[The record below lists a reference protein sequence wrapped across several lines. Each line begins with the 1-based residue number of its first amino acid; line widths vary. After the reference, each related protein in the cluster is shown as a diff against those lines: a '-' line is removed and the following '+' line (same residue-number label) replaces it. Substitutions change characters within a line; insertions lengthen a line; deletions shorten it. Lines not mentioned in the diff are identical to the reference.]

1 MTAVAAPVGT
11 EPTLRETPLTVRR
24 VGRETALALAVGLL
38 VAVVV
43 TWPLVTKLG
52 HIGHDAFDPRFQAW
66 TIDWVQHKLSSP
78 GTLFDANIFAPEP
91 HTLAYSDSLL
101 GIAIPLLPLRWL
113 GVSPIGQLNVAL
125 LLGFATSAA
134 SGYLFGRVVTRSV
147 AVGAMTAAAF
157 AFGPFGSVSSGALHA
172 TAHAGVGVAAA
183 AAWWLAD
190 RAEQHEQ
197 RSLLA
202 PAALLGAALVWQ
214 ASVSF
219 YPGAYAFGA
228 AVLVL
233 LLRWRSLGRRGWLWA
248 GGAVAVAALCTLVMA
263 IPYLQVRDEQ
273 PGFHRSLA
281 DLPALSADFGATD
294 PRLSI
299 WGSILGKGAGWP
311 IYGEP
316 AFPGLVLLVLAPWGA
331 VAGWR
336 ARGRQRRAAVTGV
349 ALVVAG
355 AALAV
360 GAGPNGWRRYAPYRL
375 LFEFVPGWEALRA
388 TGRAWVV
395 GLLGVGLLAGI
406 GAVSLGRWL
415 ARRTSLSVPVAVGLV
430 TTLAVVGV
438 LVEGYAPWT
447 GRPDIRVSPVDEH
460 LAAISRPGGVLYL
473 PALEPGATRGR
484 PERVPSGRERL
495 RDDRAPPGDPE
506 RLLRLLPAFVGGAVE
521 ADALPAE
528 RGGARRA
535 PRARCAL
542 RRRARLG
549 ARRRLGR
556 PPRPRARPS
565 PEARRPLRR
574 RLALRGPA
582 GEWLT
587 WRPTSRRLAPPVPSG
602 PSRSAVSS
610 PTRCCRWSSCSAG
623 A

>member
-1 MTAVAAPVGT
+1 MTTAIAPVAADT
-11 EPTLRETPLTVRR
+11 THAEAPLTVRG
-24 VGRETALALAVGLL
+24 VARETAVALVVGLL
-38 VAVVV
+38 AAVVV

-66 TIDWVQHKLSSP
+66 TIDWVQHKLGSP
-78 GTLFDANIFAPEP
+78 GSLFDANIFFPEP

-147 AVGAMTAAAF
+147 AVSAVCAAAF

-190 RAEQHEQ
+190 RAEQETL
-197 RSLLA
+197 RPLLA
-202 PAALLGAALVWQ
+202 PAALLAAALVWQ

-228 AVLVL
+228 AAVVL
-233 LLRWRSLGRRGWLWA
+233 LVRRRSLGRRGWLYA
-248 GGAVAVAALCTLVMA
+248 LGAVALAAACTLVMA

-273 PGFHRSLA
+273 PGFHRTLA
-281 DLPALSADFGATD
+281 DLPALAADFGSTD

-299 WGSILGKGAGWP
+299 WGSLLGKGTGWP

-316 AFPGLVLLVLAPWGA
+316 AFPGLVLLVLAPIGA

-336 ARGRQRRAAVTGV
+336 AGGRLRRAVVTGG
-349 ALVVAG
+349 ALTLVG
-355 AALAV
+355 LALGI
-360 GAGPNGWRRYAPYRL
+360 GAGPTGWRRYAPYRL

-395 GLLGVGLLAGI
+395 GLLGIGVLAGI
-406 GAVSLGRWL
+406 GVLVVARAVNRH
-415 ARRTSLSVPVAVGLV
+415 TSLTPRSALTAVA
-430 TTLAVVGV
+430 TIAVLGV

-447 GRPDIRVSPVDEH
+447 GRPDIRIAPVDER
-460 LAAISRPGGVLYL
+460 LAALDRPGGVLYL
-473 PALEPGATRGR
+473 PALEPGSTAAALSGFRQAENVYGTTAHH
-484 PERVPSGRERL
+484 RVTPNGYSGYFPPSWVALSKQMRALPDAGALDRL
-495 RDDRAPPGDPE
+495 RALGIRYVVVRDWAK
-506 RLLRLLPAFVGGAVE
+506 GGAW
-521 ADALPAE
+521 DALLDPN
-528 RGGARRA
+528 
-535 PRARCAL
+535 
-542 RRRARLG
+542 
-549 ARRRLGR
+549 
-556 PPRPRARPS
+556 RARPLHLVG
-565 PEARRPLRR
+565 RY
-574 RLALRGPA
+574 GPDLLY
-582 GEWLT
+582 E
-587 WRPTSRRLAPPVPSG
+587 VPSE
-602 PSRSAVSS
+602 R
-610 PTRCCRWSSCSAG
+610 R
-623 A
+623 